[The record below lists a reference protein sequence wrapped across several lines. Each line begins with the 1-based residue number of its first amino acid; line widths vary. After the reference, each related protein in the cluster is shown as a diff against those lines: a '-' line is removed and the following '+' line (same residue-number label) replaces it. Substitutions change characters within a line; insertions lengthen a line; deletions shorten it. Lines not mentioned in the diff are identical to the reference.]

1 MTQTRRR
8 DGKSIRRPVV
18 RYESG
23 APSTRADSVAVE
35 EPLEIRVAGETL
47 ALTMR
52 TPGHDHELAVG
63 FLFSEGILPGKG
75 GLGSV
80 VHCGRPGEDGFG
92 NVIDVTAAPG
102 TAFDVERTRLA
113 RRGTITTAACG
124 VCGRASIDDL
134 LARIGAV
141 ARERRRDPDAAG
153 ARFSARNLSQ
163 WVRSLR
169 DQQPLFAETGGVHAA
184 ALLSNDGQFI
194 ATRED
199 VGRHN
204 AVDKVVGRA
213 VLDGLVPLDG
223 HALVV
228 SGRTSF
234 EIVAK
239 AAVAG
244 VSLVAG
250 VSAPS
255 SLAIDVATRS
265 GLTLVGFARDEAFTV
280 YANPERIAD

>member
-1 MTQTRRR
+1 MTRPRTT
-8 DGKSIRRPVV
+8 DGTSARVPVV

-23 APSTRADSVAVE
+23 APSTRADDVAVE

-47 ALTMR
+47 AITMR
-52 TPGHDHELAVG
+52 TPGDDHELAVG
-63 FLFSEGILPGKG
+63 FLFSEGILLDRDGV
-75 GLGSV
+75 GSV

-102 TAFDVERTRLA
+102 TAFDVERTGLA

-134 LARIGAV
+134 LARITPL
-141 ARERRRDPDAAG
+141 ARERDGGATAAQ
-153 ARFSARNLSQ
+153 FSARRLNQ
-163 WVRSLR
+163 WVRALR
-169 DQQPLFAETGGVHAA
+169 DRQPLFARTGGVHAA
-184 ALLSNDGQFI
+184 ALIANDGNVV

-204 AVDKVVGRA
+204 AVDKVIGRA
-213 VLDGLVPLDG
+213 VLDGLVPLDD

-239 AAVAG
+239 AAAAG
-244 VSLVAG
+244 VSLVIG

-255 SLAIDVATRS
+255 SLALDVATRA
-265 GLTLVGFARDEAFTV
+265 GITLVGFARGEAFTV
-280 YANPERIAD
+280 YANPERITD

>member
-1 MTQTRRR
+1 MTRTRQS
-8 DGKSIRRPVV
+8 DGKRIRVPVV

-52 TPGHDHELAVG
+52 TPGEDHELAVG
-63 FLFSEGILPGKG
+63 FLFSEGILLGRD
-75 GLGSV
+75 GLGFV

-102 TAFDVERTRLA
+102 TAFDVERTGLA

-134 LARIGAV
+134 VARIGTV
-141 ARERRRDPDAAG
+141 SPG

-163 WVRSLR
+163 WVRALR
-169 DQQPLFAETGGVHAA
+169 DRQPLFAETGGVHAA
-184 ALLSNDGQFI
+184 ALTSNDGNVV

-213 VLDGLVPLDG
+213 VLDGRVPLDG

-239 AAVAG
+239 AAAAG

-255 SLAIDVATRS
+255 SLAIEVATRS

-280 YANPERIAD
+280 YANPERIVD